1 MGTPCR
7 KYRRHST
14 KKFFLSVG
22 GRSVKLV
29 VAIPGVWGVTGG
41 SWSREK
47 LVLDMKRFARADE
60 EDDSE
65 EVSRLR
71 ISMLEFISS

>member
-1 MGTPCR
+1 M
-7 KYRRHST
+7 
-14 KKFFLSVG
+14 
-22 GRSVKLV
+22 KLV
-29 VAIPGVWGVTGG
+29 VVIPGVWGVTGG

-60 EDDSE
+60 EDSA

-71 ISMLEFISS
+71 ISMLEFISSWV